1 MSLAGRLQIV
11 VEPAA
16 CYSDGVIQTRHR
28 CICSDARD
36 LSMVQD
42 ESAHLVVTSPPYP
55 MIAMWDS
62 QFSAM
67 DAEVGRALEE
77 GDAHAAFEGMHAVL
91 DEVWSECFRVL
102 VPGGFACINI
112 GDATRS
118 IGGEFRLFT
127 NHSRITASC
136 ERLGFRSLPAIL
148 WRKTTNAPNKFM
160 GSGMLPAGAYI
171 TLEHEYVL
179 VFRKGHKREF
189 TPGVERDRRMRSAY
203 FWEER
208 NSWFSDLWEMGG
220 ARQDRPHRASGASA
234 EASPRGSRQRSAAF
248 PLLLARRL
256 ILMYS
261 LQGDLVIDPF
271 CGTGTTQRAAL
282 GSARNSIGIDSVPE
296 LVSEA
301 RAGLLGCKGESNLLT
316 AARLAD
322 HEQFVRR
329 SAEQGSLFK
338 HSNRIH
344 GFRVKT
350 LQETGA
356 LLLRVTDIEN
366 GADITAYHEAWPA
379 TADGTET

>member
-1 MSLAGRLQIV
+1 
-11 VEPAA
+11 
-16 CYSDGVIQTRHR
+16 
-28 CICSDARD
+28 
-36 LSMVQD
+36 MVQD
-42 ESAHLVVTSPPYP
+42 ESVHLVVTSPPYP

-67 DAEVGRALEE
+67 DAQIGRALSD
-77 GDAHAAFEGMHAVL
+77 GDARAAFEGMHAIL
-91 DEVWSECFRVL
+91 DAVWAECFRVL

-118 IGGEFRLFT
+118 IGGEFQLFT
-127 NHSRITASC
+127 NHSRITGSC
-136 ERLGFRSLPAIL
+136 ERLGYRSLPAIV

-160 GSGMLPAGAYI
+160 GSGMLPAGAYV

-179 VFRKGHKREF
+179 VFRKGDKREF
-189 TPGVERDRRMRSAY
+189 ASGSERERRMRSAY

-220 ARQDRPHRASGASA
+220 ARQDRSRRANGDSG
-234 EASPRGSRQRSAAF
+234 EALSGVSRRRSAAF
-248 PLLLARRL
+248 PLLLAQRL

-261 LQGDLVIDPF
+261 LQGDVVIDPF

-282 GSARNSIGIDSVPE
+282 GSARNSIGVDSEPE

-301 RAGLLGCKGESNLLT
+301 RSRLLGCRDESNRLT

-322 HEQFVRR
+322 HEQFVSR
-329 SAEQGSLFK
+329 SVEKGALLK
-338 HSNRIH
+338 HGNLVH

-350 LQETGA
+350 LQEIGA
-356 LLLRVTDIEN
+356 EFLRVADIED
-366 GADITAYHEAWPA
+366 GEDITAFHEVWPA
-379 TADGTET
+379 KGEGLQT